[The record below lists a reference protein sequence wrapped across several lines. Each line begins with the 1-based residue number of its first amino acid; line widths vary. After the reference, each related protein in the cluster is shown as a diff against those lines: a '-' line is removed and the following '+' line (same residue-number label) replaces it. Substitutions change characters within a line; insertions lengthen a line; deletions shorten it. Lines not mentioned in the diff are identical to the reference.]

1 MNEQYKNNT
10 LQGLNQMKEKM
21 THVFFSLPEKN
32 RKRLTHLVSWGGAL
46 TGMLASS
53 TPVFADLKETTKS
66 AGTDIWS
73 YIFIGG
79 IILGVIVMGIGLVL
93 WGTGSRKLTEEGQR
107 RIFFSGLAVAG
118 LFLVGLIVKFLI
130 GVVTNGGGSANP
142 FTQLPF

>member
-1 MNEQYKNNT
+1 MKEQNLTNT
-10 LQGLNQMKEKM
+10 LQGLNQVEEKV
-21 THVFFSLPEKN
+21 TKAFFSLPEKG

-66 AGTDIWS
+66 AGVDIWN
-73 YIFIGG
+73 YILIGG
-79 IILGVIVMGIGLVL
+79 IVLGVIIMGLGLVM
-93 WGTGSRKLTEEGQR
+93 WGTGSRRLTEEGQK
-107 RIFFSGLAVAG
+107 RIFYSGIAVAA

-130 GVVTNGGGSANP
+130 GTVTNGGGSANP